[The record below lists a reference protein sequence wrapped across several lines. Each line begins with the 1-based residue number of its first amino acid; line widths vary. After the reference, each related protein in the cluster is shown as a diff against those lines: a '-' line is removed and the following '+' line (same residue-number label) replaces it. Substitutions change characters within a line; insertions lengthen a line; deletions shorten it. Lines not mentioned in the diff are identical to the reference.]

1 MFKVFPSMMKKVEG
15 MLVDYER
22 LNQLQANLV
31 IGTKQVIKA
40 ISNGQVKEV
49 VIAKDA
55 EQHIIKEIR
64 NSVNEFKV
72 PYTYVDSKKKLG
84 KACNIEVGATV
95 IAIKDKS

>member
-1 MFKVFPSMMKKVEG
+1 MFKVFPSMMRKMEG
-15 MLVDYER
+15 TLVDYER
-22 LNQLQANLV
+22 LNQLQASLV

-40 ISNGQVKEV
+40 ISNKQVKEV
-49 VIAKDA
+49 VIAEDA
-55 EQHIIKEIR
+55 EQHIINKIM

-95 IAIKDKS
+95 IAIKDEH